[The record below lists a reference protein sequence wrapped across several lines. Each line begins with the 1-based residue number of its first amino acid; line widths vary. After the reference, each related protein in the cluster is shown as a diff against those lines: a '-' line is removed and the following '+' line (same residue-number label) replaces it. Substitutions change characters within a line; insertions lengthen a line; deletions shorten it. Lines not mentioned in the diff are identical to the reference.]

1 MKKILT
7 RIVIGL
13 VLLGGAIC
21 VATWFIPSKVHVE
34 RSITINAPAEAIFP
48 HVNDLKAW
56 EQWSPWYEVEPTA
69 QYTYGEQTVGVGA
82 TSTWKGEKV
91 GEGTQVIMS
100 STPNSEIST
109 ALDFGD
115 QGEAMAFWKFEEAGN
130 STNVIWGF
138 DTDVGLSPI
147 GKVFAL
153 LMDSMVGGDYEKG
166 LQNLKQICEASSGE
180 ASEVEAEDTVV
191 DDNPETEPA
200 EAS

>member
-1 MKKILT
+1 MKKVLT

-13 VLLGGAIC
+13 VVLGGALC

-48 HVNDLKAW
+48 YVNDLKAW

-69 QYTYGEQTVGVGA
+69 QYSYGEQTVGSGA
-82 TSTWKGEKV
+82 TSSWKGEKV

-109 ALDFGD
+109 ALDFGN
-115 QGEAMAFWKFEEAGN
+115 QGEAMAFWKFEEAAG
-130 STNVIWGF
+130 STEVTWGF

-147 GKVFAL
+147 GKIFAL
-153 LMDSMVGGDYEKG
+153 MMDSMVGGDYEKG
-166 LQNLKQICEASSGE
+166 LQNLKQICEASSDE
-180 ASEVEAEDTVV
+180 ASDAETGSTGAEETAEAEAA
-191 DDNPETEPA
+191 ET
-200 EAS
+200 S